1 MQTLSLASTYIDILR
16 PESISRSAYNAILVA
31 VGSLFIAACAQLAIP
46 LPFTPVPITGQ
57 SFAVLLIGIFF
68 GSRLGAATVLAY
80 LAEGASGLPFF
91 AEGTG
96 GLAVFAGLTG
106 GYLIGFVFASYCA
119 GFLAE
124 KKWDRKVWTAGLAM
138 FLSSFVIFAF
148 GVTWLS
154 SFIGFSKA
162 IEFGFFPFLP
172 GDVFKTV
179 VAALLLPQG
188 WKYFGKRSQAD
199 SE

>member
-1 MQTLSLASTYIDILR
+1 MTQKFPTTYIDILR
-16 PESISRSAYNAILVA
+16 PERISRASYNVVLVM

-96 GLAVFAGLTG
+96 GVGVFAGPTG
-106 GYLIGFVFASYCA
+106 GYLIGFVFASFCA
-119 GFLAE
+119 GVLAE

-148 GVTWLS
+148 GVMWLS
-154 SFIGFSKA
+154 SFIGFGKA
-162 IEFGFFPFLP
+162 IEFGFLPFFP
-172 GDVFKTV
+172 GDVFKTIA
-179 VAALLLPQG
+179 AALLLPQG
-188 WKYFGKRSQAD
+188 WKYLGKRSHGE

>member
-1 MQTLSLASTYIDILR
+1 MTQTFPSTYIDILR
-16 PESISRSAYNAILVA
+16 PESISRTTYNVILVT

-96 GLAVFAGLTG
+96 GLAVFAGPTG
-106 GYLIGFVFASYCA
+106 GYLVGFVFASFCA
-119 GFLAE
+119 GYLAE

-148 GVTWLS
+148 GVSWLS
-154 SFIGFSKA
+154 SFIGFGKA
-162 IEFGFFPFLP
+162 VELGFLPFLP
-172 GDVFKTV
+172 GDVIKTV
-179 VAALLLPQG
+179 IAALLLPQG
-188 WKYFGKRSQAD
+188 WKYFGKRSQA
-199 SE
+199 EGE

>member
-1 MQTLSLASTYIDILR
+1 MQTVSLASTYIDILR
-16 PESISRSAYNAILVA
+16 PESISRSAYNVMLVA

-96 GLAVFAGLTG
+96 GLAVFAGPTG
-106 GYLIGFVFASYCA
+106 GYLIGVVFAS
-119 GFLAE
+119 
-124 KKWDRKVWTAGLAM
+124 
-138 FLSSFVIFAF
+138 
-148 GVTWLS
+148 
-154 SFIGFSKA
+154 
-162 IEFGFFPFLP
+162 
-172 GDVFKTV
+172 
-179 VAALLLPQG
+179 
-188 WKYFGKRSQAD
+188 
-199 SE
+199 

>member
-1 MQTLSLASTYIDILR
+1 MHTHTLASTYIDILR
-16 PESISRSAYNAILVA
+16 PESISRSTYNVILVT

-80 LAEGASGLPFF
+80 LAEGAAGLPFF

-96 GLAVFAGLTG
+96 GVGVFAGPTG

-124 KKWDRKVWTAGLAM
+124 KEWDRKVWTAGLAM

-148 GVTWLS
+148 GVAWLS
-154 SFIGFSKA
+154 SFIGFGKA
-162 IEFGFFPFLP
+162 LEFGFFPFLP

-188 WKYFGKRSQAD
+188 WKYFGKRSQND

>member
-1 MQTLSLASTYIDILR
+1 MQTVSFASTYIDILR
-16 PESISRSAYNAILVA
+16 PESISRTTYNVILVA
-31 VGSLFIAACAQLAIP
+31 VGSLFIAAYAQLAIP

-80 LAEGASGLPFF
+80 LTEGASGLPFF

-96 GLAVFAGLTG
+96 GIGVFAGPTG
-106 GYLIGFVFASYCA
+106 GYLLGFVFASYCA
-119 GFLAE
+119 GLLAE

-154 SFIGFSKA
+154 SFIGFGKA
-162 IEFGFFPFLP
+162 VELGFLPFLP
-172 GDVFKTV
+172 GDVIKTV
-179 VAALLLPQG
+179 IAALLLPQG
-188 WKYFGKRSQAD
+188 WKYFGKRSQAHSD
-199 SE
+199 

>member
-1 MQTLSLASTYIDILR
+1 M
-16 PESISRSAYNAILVA
+16 ILVA
-31 VGSLFIAACAQLAIP
+31 VGSLFIAACAQLAIL

-80 LAEGASGLPFF
+80 LAEGAAGLPFF
-91 AEGTG
+91 AGGTG
-96 GLAVFAGLTG
+96 GVGVFAGPTG

-138 FLSSFVIFAF
+138 FFSSFIIFAF
-148 GVTWLS
+148 GIMWLS
-154 SFIGFSKA
+154 SFIGFPKA

-172 GDVFKTV
+172 GDLLKTLI
-179 VAALLLPQG
+179 AALFLPQG

-199 SE
+199 SN

>member
-1 MQTLSLASTYIDILR
+1 MQTLPFASTYIDILR
-16 PESISRSAYNAILVA
+16 PESISRTAYNIILVA
-31 VGSLFIAACAQLAIP
+31 AGSLVIAACAQLAIV

-57 SFAVLLIGIFF
+57 SFAVLLIAIFF
-68 GSRLGAATVLAY
+68 GSRLGVATVLVY

-96 GLAVFAGLTG
+96 GIGVFAGPTG

-119 GFLAE
+119 GYLAE

-148 GVTWLS
+148 GLTWLS
-154 SFIGFSKA
+154 SFIGFGKA
-162 IEFGFFPFLP
+162 IEFGFLPFLP
-172 GDVFKTV
+172 GDVFKTTI
-179 VAALLLPQG
+179 AALLLPQG
-188 WKYFGKRSQAD
+188 WKYFGKRSQTD
-199 SE
+199 R